1 VMQAIKGEKTMKKYV
16 WVTLLSFVLV
26 VAGLHPTVALAQSD
40 EGEEE
45 DKTTD
50 PDTFISPE
58 ARQTL
63 PSPPV
68 TTRLETL
75 VESISVTQDAELSTN
90 SNTFI
95 DIPGARVIVVV
106 PAGRQRGFHVTL
118 SGTCAIDGGRGV
130 FIEEDVVV
138 RVLVDGV
145 QIRPGPT
152 TMCEDASP
160 DDISIPEGG
169 HSLHWVSSIV
179 GPGTYTIKAQWRTD
193 EGALGFLRD
202 FHFTV
207 RVHESTRI
215 IE

>member
-1 VMQAIKGEKTMKKYV
+1 MQANRRERTMRKCT
-16 WVTLLSFVLV
+16 WVTLLSLALV
-26 VAGLHPTVALAQSD
+26 VVALYPTMALAQDD
-40 EGEEE
+40 EGTEE

-50 PDTFISPE
+50 PDAFISPE
-58 ARQTL
+58 AVPIL
-63 PSPPV
+63 PSLEV
-68 TTRLETL
+68 TTRLEAL
-75 VESISVTQDAELSTN
+75 IESISVTQDAELSTN
-90 SNTFI
+90 SSTFI
-95 DIPGARVIVVV
+95 DIPGARVTVVV

-118 SGTCAIDGGRGV
+118 SGTCAIDGGGGV

-169 HSLHWVSSIV
+169 HSLQWVSSIV

-193 EGALGFLRD
+193 GGVPGFLRD